1 MLIVILVI
9 FGTLLKFANRASFI
23 RGKKI
28 YLMIGTYMTILLI
41 SMGLYLFIL
50 EKEELKAEQITTEY
64 IPNLE
69 SMAYGGK
76 SLETIAPY
84 LVEEHNFN
92 YENDQLNIQVVDVD
106 YTYTPILIDQKEEND
121 HTIEVNVY
129 QIPTIIEGTD
139 VTELME
145 SLTVDL
151 TSQVLLINTPPIDIR
166 LNVRKNDFP
175 FRQFTGEKIFEDED
189 FPFGPN
195 QLVHVQIPKDIELH
209 VNEDVNVHY
218 INVSH

>member
-1 MLIVILVI
+1 
-9 FGTLLKFANRASFI
+9 
-23 RGKKI
+23 
-28 YLMIGTYMTILLI
+28 
-41 SMGLYLFIL
+41 
-50 EKEELKAEQITTEY
+50 
-64 IPNLE
+64 
-69 SMAYGGK
+69 MAYGGK

-189 FPFGPN
+189 FPFGPK